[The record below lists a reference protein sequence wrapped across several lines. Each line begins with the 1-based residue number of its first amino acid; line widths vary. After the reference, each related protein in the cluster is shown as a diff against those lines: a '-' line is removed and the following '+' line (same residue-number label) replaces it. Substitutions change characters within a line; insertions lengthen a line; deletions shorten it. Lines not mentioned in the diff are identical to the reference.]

1 MPPPVPLGVTALAV
15 LFGFCVSC
23 AWCVTRLTIAV
34 FKDEGAI
41 ESPLWQS
48 ALEGQRLFVA
58 SCVKPLCMFSGLIQ
72 YARTA
77 CVGFI
82 NLLQGNFLHADTD
95 KDVRE

>member
-1 MPPPVPLGVTALAV
+1 M
-15 LFGFCVSC
+15 
-23 AWCVTRLTIAV
+23 AV
-34 FKDEGAI
+34 FKDEGAL
-41 ESPLWQS
+41 ESPPWQS

-72 YARTA
+72 YARSA